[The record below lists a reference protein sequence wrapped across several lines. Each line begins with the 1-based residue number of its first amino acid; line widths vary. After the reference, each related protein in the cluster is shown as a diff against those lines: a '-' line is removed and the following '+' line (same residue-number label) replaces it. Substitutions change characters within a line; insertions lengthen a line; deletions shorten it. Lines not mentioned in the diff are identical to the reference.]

1 MSLFR
6 FYLTYFFL
14 IHTLIHF
21 CTTQKPPG
29 AGGDSAGHRR
39 APARSCPPP
48 RNSSAV
54 PGKDRGSLPGA
65 GTRRKS
71 RAPEPGAGPSQGEA
85 VLGGDRDPPAPALA
99 LSAADFT
106 PPVMGHRLGPRRTRG
121 DIAGRRRSGGGGQ
134 GSVIFPA
141 RLQPPPSPA
150 RRRAGAPGCTPSGE
164 VKIPFRPNTAQ
175 TLNHIKCVPLF
186 FLPHLRPV
194 PPRFQA
200 VHQEQS
206 PAPGRV
212 GAAPPACEARTQAG
226 WDLHGQQEASEQSD
240 LHLLWKAP

>member
-1 MSLFR
+1 MS
-6 FYLTYFFL
+6 
-14 IHTLIHF
+14 
-21 CTTQKPPG
+21 PPG
-29 AGGDSAGHRR
+29 AAQPCPVRTGEAFPVLGQGGRAEPPSPVPAPRRGKRCSAGT
-39 APARSCPPP
+39 
-48 RNSSAV
+48 
-54 PGKDRGSLPGA
+54 
-65 GTRRKS
+65 GT
-71 RAPEPGAGPSQGEA
+71 
-85 VLGGDRDPPAPALA
+85 PPAPALA

-106 PPVMGHRLGPRRTRG
+106 PPVVGHRLGPRRTRG

-150 RRRAGAPGCTPSGE
+150 RRRARAPGCTPGGE

-186 FLPHLRPV
+186 FLPHLPPV

-206 PAPGRV
+206 PAPGGDRSS
-212 GAAPPACEARTQAG
+212 PPGVRSAHPSRLGFARLAG
-226 WDLHGQQEASEQSD
+226 SIRAVR
-240 LHLLWKAP
+240 P

>member
-1 MSLFR
+1 MGTAQGTGEPR
-6 FYLTYFFL
+6 
-14 IHTLIHF
+14 
-21 CTTQKPPG
+21 PG
-29 AGGDSAGHRR
+29 RV
-39 APARSCPPP
+39 PP
-48 RNSSAV
+48 RDSSAV

-106 PPVMGHRLGPRRTRG
+106 PPVVGHRLGPRRTRG

-150 RRRAGAPGCTPSGE
+150 RRRAGAPGCTPGGE

-206 PAPGRV
+206 PAPGGDRSS
-212 GAAPPACEARTQAG
+212 PPGVRSAHPSRLGFARLAG
-226 WDLHGQQEASEQSD
+226 SIRAVR
-240 LHLLWKAP
+240 P

>member
-1 MSLFR
+1 MGTAQGTGEPR
-6 FYLTYFFL
+6 PGRVP
-14 IHTLIHF
+14 
-21 CTTQKPPG
+21 PPG
-29 AGGDSAGHRR
+29 TAQPCPVRTGEVFPVLGRGGRAEPPSPVPAPCGSKRCSAGTGT
-39 APARSCPPP
+39 PPP
-48 RNSSAV
+48 R
-54 PGKDRGSLPGA
+54 RLPF
-65 GTRRKS
+65 RQPIS
-71 RAPEPGAGPSQGEA
+71 RLRLWVTGWALAGPEGTSP
-85 VLGGDRDPPAPALA
+85 GDAGAEVGVRAL
-99 LSAADFT
+99 
-106 PPVMGHRLGPRRTRG
+106 
-121 DIAGRRRSGGGGQ
+121 

-150 RRRAGAPGCTPSGE
+150 RRRAGAPGCTPGGE